1 MMMMM
6 VMMQDTLS
14 NNNMLGLVEELLY
27 RLRSWSFGNDLYTCV
42 HSVYMGGGEWRFRKL
57 TYDFYF
63 FTYQPEILHTPRGRQ

>member
-27 RLRSWSFGNDLYTCV
+27 RLRSWSFGNDLYTV
-42 HSVYMGGGEWRFRKL
+42 RA
-57 TYDFYF
+57 
-63 FTYQPEILHTPRGRQ
+63 